1 MIVEFFNEGNR
12 LFDLLEF
19 FFYRNGVYD
28 FIVILLFIEDVNIR
42 VGDVLYSYFLNFYFS
57 IF

>member
-42 VGDVLYSYFLNFYFS
+42 VGNVLYNNFLNFLF
-57 IF
+57 